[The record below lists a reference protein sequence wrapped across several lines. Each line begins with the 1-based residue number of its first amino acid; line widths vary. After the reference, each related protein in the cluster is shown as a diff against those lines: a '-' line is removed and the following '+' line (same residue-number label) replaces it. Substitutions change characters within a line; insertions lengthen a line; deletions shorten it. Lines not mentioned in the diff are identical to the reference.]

1 MDFGANKT
9 PAEVITLSA
18 KISCYLCSYIFLGEE
33 GSSEIHFL
41 GGNVEVDPCCEMY
54 FLRKQLF
61 QFLDSWL
68 LISVVVL
75 LYTFIAA

>member
-1 MDFGANKT
+1 MDSGANKT

-18 KISCYLCSYIFLGEE
+18 KIYCYLCSYFMGGE
-33 GSSEIHFL
+33 GRS
-41 GGNVEVDPCCEMY
+41 EMY

-68 LISVVVL
+68 LISVAVL
-75 LYTFIAA
+75 LYTFMAAQC

>member
-9 PAEVITLSA
+9 PVEVTTLSV
-18 KISCYLCSYIFLGEE
+18 KISSYLCSYFGD
-33 GSSEIHFL
+33 GT
-41 GGNVEVDPCCEMY
+41 PEMH

-68 LISVVVL
+68 LISVAL
-75 LYTFIAA
+75 LL

>member
-1 MDFGANKT
+1 MDFDANKT

-41 GGNVEVDPCCEMY
+41 GEQCWSGPMFWNVFFEEAA
-54 FLRKQLF
+54 
-61 QFLDSWL
+61 
-68 LISVVVL
+68 ISVSW
-75 LYTFIAA
+75 FMAAD